1 MYLGNYSLFGGEKVK
16 VENCWKSSAVIVKNQ
31 RVEIL
36 HINRYDYGF
45 YPISSMAS
53 QKYFK

>member
-16 VENCWKSSAVIVKNQ
+16 VGNCWKSSAVIVKNQ